1 MLSENKD
8 KDFQTYPEED
18 EDEDTRRHIV
28 SVLCVAVSGSW
39 IIGDYNGIVISS
51 TLIPDNSQRE
61 SFSHLAM
68 KENYLI
74 MLS

>member
-1 MLSENKD
+1 MSSENRD
-8 KDFQTYPEED
+8 KDFQTYPVED
-18 EDEDTRRHIV
+18 EEDTRRHIV

-68 KENYLI
+68 KE
-74 MLS
+74 